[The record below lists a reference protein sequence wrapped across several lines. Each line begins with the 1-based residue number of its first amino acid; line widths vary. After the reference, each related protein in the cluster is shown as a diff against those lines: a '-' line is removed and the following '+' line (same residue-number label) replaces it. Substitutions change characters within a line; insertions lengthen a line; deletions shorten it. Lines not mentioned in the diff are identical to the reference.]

1 MVKFCGIILVAAKK
15 KRYGYFGNKGSI
27 KLTIL
32 GLNLEFITH
41 IKQGLKKEKAGKS
54 VAHTKRKVISPS
66 SERGSDEMMY
76 RSKLKIC
83 IEILSI
89 LASRGPMKL
98 TQLTTKVEL
107 NKTHLRQHLRLLKK
121 RNLVEKQNLGENKLF
136 YVVTERGLQVLKI
149 IGPMIK
155 EARKMQ
161 ALQF

>member
-1 MVKFCGIILVAAKK
+1 MVKFCGTILVAAKK

-54 VAHTKRKVISPS
+54 VAHAKRKVVFPIIQKESG
-66 SERGSDEMMY
+66 EKMH
-76 RSKLKIC
+76 RSKLSIC
-83 IEILSI
+83 VEVLSI

-98 TQLTTKVEL
+98 TQLMTKVEL
-107 NKTHLRQHLRLLKK
+107 NKTCLRQHLRLMKK
-121 RNLVEKQNLGENKLF
+121 RNLVERQNLGENKIF
-136 YVVTERGLQVLKI
+136 YVVTERGLEVLRV
-149 IGPMIK
+149 IGPIIK
-155 EARKMQ
+155 EARKIQ